1 MEFLVASQ
9 RRHGDWPIQKP
20 KPGFMRQE
28 IGARTLSGGNMRFSN
43 TIGIVSTGQKAAK
56 FCLFL
61 VAFVVTALLASSSI
75 QAQQYLGTL
84 SGSVADQTGAKVVGA
99 SVTAKAALTNF
110 ETKAITNGSGDY
122 TIPFLTPD
130 TYTVTIKA
138 TGFGG
143 QTLTGIVLTAS
154 ATARADF
161 TLKAAGANTEITV
174 NADTELLDTTSANLA
189 TTMLTE
195 EVTDTPNIGRNPFVL
210 STLAAGVFSAGSG
223 GYEQGKASTYTNP
236 YSGVAVQ
243 IDSNG
248 SAGHNRLTL
257 DGVADDPS
265 ERFSGASYTGFV
277 PSPEAVQEV
286 KTQTGL
292 YDAAYGHGDGV
303 VANTVLKTGSNA
315 YHGAAYWVFRNT
327 YMDANPWQNNDKTP
341 KANRPNDQWMQ
352 PGGVF
357 DGPIRIP
364 HVYNGRDK
372 TFFTVAYEYIQL
384 HSPTTYSGL
393 MPTTSGGTTGKGN
406 VGGDF
411 GNLCTTFNAN
421 GLCTSGTQIF
431 DPGTYGLSN
440 PGQRNPYPFNVIAAG
455 SNSTTTGLPT
465 VTGINPAGAAL
476 MGYYPA
482 PNTTRVGN
490 TNYISIDTSTPQKYD
505 SFVTRIDQQ
514 FSDKHHL
521 DAKFFRAV
529 LHQLYPNEG
538 FPHAEGPGGT
548 SYSYTVYRNNMGGS
562 IEDSYVFNPTT
573 VLNARFGTI
582 YHPFGLVYPGAVFN
596 LSSLNITGSALPYQ
610 SFPGTSFGDGYASLQ
625 NSSAGQV
632 SEDALSSISV
642 LLAKTAR
649 SHSLRVGFEGNLSRY
664 NVQNPMSG
672 VGTFAFDT
680 TFTQETSSGKPC
692 AAPYTCTSSGDD
704 MAALLLGVP
713 TSGTYANQI
722 AYALSQQYEALFVQD
737 DWRVSSKL
745 TINAGL
751 RWDYESPF
759 TDRYNR
765 MTSGFCTTCT
775 NPLQSFVPSLPLYG
789 GLTFAN
795 TTATPSRY
803 IAPKEF
809 GHLQPRLGAAYQITP
824 KLVLHGG
831 LGLFYFNTQD
841 QPQAQGYNN
850 STAYVSGAGAFVPAN
865 SLSNP
870 WPVSATLPDGVNLPT
885 GNTLGLATQLGQSIT
900 YTEPTT
906 VQPKQLQY
914 TAGLQ
919 YQLPGQTVL
928 QISYVGNKVFQLPVN
943 KQLDVLPAS
952 YMGTVANPLTAAQIT
967 ALQTKVASP
976 FATLSQMSGSS
987 LAAATI
993 PQFWLYGIY
1002 PEFTGVTDNFQPI
1015 GTVLYNSLQL
1025 TVNKRL
1031 SHHFEIQGNFTWE
1044 KIMDKNVFLNPQ
1056 DTNLFRYQDSQPN
1069 LIANAWGTYHFPE
1082 FTNKPLALREALGG
1096 WKLQGVLRAANGPL
1110 ISNPGSTGGNA
1121 NNPSAGNPGFTYQQL
1136 INPTPASRSYATEF
1150 NPCYQVWTEGTG
1162 SSIGTWANAPNCT
1175 SANSTPAF
1183 KQMPLFTL
1191 NTLGPYMNI
1200 RQLVYPLA
1208 DASLFKTFKIRGSA
1222 SFEIRGEFFNVLN
1235 TPNFGGPGTSPTASV
1250 ISGTTIYPYAYVNQP
1265 GGQAND
1271 ARLTQLTARFNF

>member
-1 MEFLVASQ
+1 
-9 RRHGDWPIQKP
+9 
-20 KPGFMRQE
+20 
-28 IGARTLSGGNMRFSN
+28 
-43 TIGIVSTGQKAAK
+43 
-56 FCLFL
+56 
-61 VAFVVTALLASSSI
+61 VVTALLASSSI

-99 SVTAKAALTNF
+99 SVTAKAASTNF
-110 ETKAITNGSGDY
+110 VTKAVTNGSGDY

-130 TYTVTIKA
+130 TYTVTIQA

-161 TLKAAGANTEITV
+161 SLKAAGANTEITV
-174 NADTELLDTTSANLA
+174 SADSEILDTTSANLA

-236 YSGVAVQ
+236 FSGVAVQ
-243 IDSNG
+243 IDVNG
-248 SAGHNRLTL
+248 SVGHNRLTL

-265 ERFSGASYTGFV
+265 ERFSGATYTGFV

-286 KTQTGL
+286 KMQTGL
-292 YDAAYGHGDGV
+292 YDAAYGHGDGG
-303 VANTVLKTGSNA
+303 VANTVLKTGSNT

-327 YMDANPWQNNDKTP
+327 YMDANTWQNNNKTP

-372 TFFTVAYEYIQL
+372 TFFTVAYEYLQL

-393 MPTTSGGTTGKGN
+393 MPTTTGGTTGKGN
-406 VGGDF
+406 LGGDF

-440 PGQRNPYPFNVIAAG
+440 PSLRNPYPFNIIAAG

-482 PNTTRVGN
+482 PNTTRTGN
-490 TNYISIDTSTPQKYD
+490 VNYVSTDVSTPQKYD
-505 SFVTRIDQQ
+505 SIVFRVDQQ

-529 LHQLYPNEG
+529 LHQFYPNEG
-538 FPHAEGPGGT
+538 FPHAEGPGG
-548 SYSYTVYRNNMGGS
+548 SNYSYTVYRNNMGGS
-562 IEDSYVFNPTT
+562 IEDSYVFNSTT

-582 YHPFGLVYPGAVFN
+582 FHPFGLVYPGATFN
-596 LSSLNITGSALPYQ
+596 LASLSINGSALPYQ
-610 SFPGTSFGDGYASLQ
+610 SFPGTSFGDSYASLQ
-625 NSSAGQV
+625 NSNAGQV
-632 SEDALSSISV
+632 SSDALSSISV

-664 NVQNPMSG
+664 NVQTAMSG

-692 AAPYTCTSSGDD
+692 TAAFPCTSSGDD

-713 TSGTYANQI
+713 TSGTYGNNI
-722 AYALSQQYEALFVQD
+722 AYALSQQYLALFVQD

-765 MTSGFCTTCT
+765 LNSGFCTTCV
-775 NPLQSFVPSLPLYG
+775 NPLQASVPSLPLYG

-795 TTATPSRY
+795 TPATPSRY
-803 IAPKEF
+803 IAPQKF
-809 GHLQPRLGAAYQITP
+809 GHIQPRIGASYQITS
-824 KLVLHGG
+824 KLVAHGG

-850 STAYVSGAGAFVPAN
+850 STAYVSGSGSFVPAN

-870 WPVSATLPDGVNLPT
+870 WPVSSTLPDGVNLPT
-885 GNTLGLATQLGQSIT
+885 GNSLGLATQLGQSFS
-900 YTEPTT
+900 YTEPTA

-914 TAGLQ
+914 VAGFQ

-928 QISYVGNKVFQLPVN
+928 QISYVGNKVFQFPIN
-943 KQLDVLPAS
+943 KAIDVLPAS
-952 YMGTVANPLTAAQIT
+952 YMGTVASPLTQNQIDFLSST
-967 ALQTKVASP
+967 NGAPKPASP
-976 FATLSQMSGSS
+976 FAGLSQMAGSS

-993 PQFWLYGIY
+993 PQFWLYGTY
-1002 PEFTGVTDNFQPI
+1002 PEFTGVTDNFIPA
-1015 GTVLYNSLQL
+1015 GSVLYNSLQL

-1056 DTNLFRYQDSQPN
+1056 DTTPFRYQDSQPN
-1069 LIANAWGTYHFPE
+1069 QIANAWGTYHFPD
-1082 FTNKPLALREALGG
+1082 FAGKPLAVREALGG

-1110 ISNPGSTGGNA
+1110 IQNPGSSNPGNPGNTAGNA
-1121 NNPSAGNPGFTYQQL
+1121 NAPGAGNPGYTYQQL
-1136 INPTPASRSYATEF
+1136 INPTPAHRSYATEF
-1150 NPCYQVWTEGTG
+1150 NPCYSAWTPDPHAYPNATTTG
-1162 SSIGTWANAPNCT
+1162 SWANGPTCT
-1175 SANSTPAF
+1175 SADATPAF

-1191 NTLGPYMNI
+1191 NTLGPFMNI
-1200 RQLVYPLA
+1200 RQIVHPLA

-1222 SFEIRGEFFNVLN
+1222 NFEIRGEFFNVLN
-1235 TPNFGGPGTSPTASV
+1235 TPNFGGPGTNPTASQ
-1250 ISGTTIYPYAYVNQP
+1250 SGGIYPYSYVNKNS
-1265 GGQAND
+1265 GQAND